1 MIFVY
6 GKFFIL
12 KKYIGFCKI
21 GCPPKLGFMFSGHS
35 AALNL
40 IEILYTLFYE
50 YVYLAGCDA
59 RAALMRFILNNFVSE
74 IMKYTIYV
82 LN

>member
-1 MIFVY
+1 
-6 GKFFIL
+6 
-12 KKYIGFCKI
+12 
-21 GCPPKLGFMFSGHS
+21 MFNGHS

-40 IEILYTLFYE
+40 IEILYTVFYE
-50 YVYLAGCDA
+50 YVYLAGWDA

-74 IMKYTIYV
+74 IMKYTVLYV